1 MLYLFLWETYFRKNH
16 IHKWKMVFA
25 QKHSEFNIFHIND
38 PISYWPDFFY
48 QNLIGNGLFSEKKLI
63 ILDNFPFLP
72 WPKEDT
78 EVYKTIEKVFLEL
91 LPSIS
96 QDTTFVFNNEKAD
109 KRSALYKLITTHGEI
124 KDYSIVGEDALRAK
138 LLSEYS
144 NKLSSAALS
153 RLIALKG
160 PHFGLVQQ
168 ELDKLFLT
176 RSFVDIVDL
185 EHIAPELEENIF
197 SIIDDILALNIYQ
210 SIHSIRETFQLFD
223 NAYSFYNMLMAQ
235 LRVYFYIFLLQYQSI
250 SSSEITQLMNLWKR
264 SFLIGRKTKISK
276 EAFFVLY
283 QNLAS
288 LDAKMKQWK
297 LLGNEWEDFLYEI
310 EKMLL
315 IS

>member
-1 MLYLFLWETYFRKNH
+1 
-16 IHKWKMVFA
+16 MVFA